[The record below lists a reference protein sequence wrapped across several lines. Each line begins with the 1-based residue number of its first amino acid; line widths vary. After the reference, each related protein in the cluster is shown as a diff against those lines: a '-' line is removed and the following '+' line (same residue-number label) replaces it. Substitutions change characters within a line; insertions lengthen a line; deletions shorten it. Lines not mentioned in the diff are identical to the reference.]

1 MELENVILVNK
12 YGQSVVDIED
22 LILIFNTFSHEEKKK
37 YLYDLLFFILQ
48 AKAQDE
54 DIEPAIENSKLRRTY
69 TPCVIIQKG
78 VGTHNLK
85 RLLNLPE
92 NELNKSL
99 ILLLSLFKIAYMK
112 RFETEKNDFYKWW
125 YWDLSKDEN
134 IEAILKTYK

>member
-1 MELENVILVNK
+1 MELENVILVTK

-99 ILLLSLFKIAYMK
+99 ILLLSLLKIAYMK
-112 RFETEKNDFYKWW
+112 RFETEKKDLYKWW